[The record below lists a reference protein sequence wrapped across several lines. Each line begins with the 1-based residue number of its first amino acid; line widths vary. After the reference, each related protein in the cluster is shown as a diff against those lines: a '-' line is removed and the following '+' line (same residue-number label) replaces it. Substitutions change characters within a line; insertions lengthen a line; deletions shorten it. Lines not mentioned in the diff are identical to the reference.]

1 MEAQRNP
8 LPLTVSLYHSSLV
21 AFCPDLWGCRL
32 FHGKLKYALGC
43 QNASESRKPGHGC
56 PQRWPCAGWLPS
68 DPRQMGWVLDIL
80 WVQHCESVKPQ
91 GQDQILWNQPA
102 SWKGSGLCRG
112 SSLAS
117 VLWELR
123 AVLGLMVIQD
133 SLTISQSSWQ
143 KLQSMDSVHLWNRR
157 EALAI
162 LDPPTHCPVWKYYSQ
177 SQFSSDLA
185 KKRSS

>member
-43 QNASESRKPGHGC
+43 QNASEPRKPGHGC

-133 SLTISQSSWQ
+133 SYIRWLIESIAETKPTQTQQTNISISFENN
-143 KLQSMDSVHLWNRR
+143 LQNCKNMQV
-157 EALAI
+157 I
-162 LDPPTHCPVWKYYSQ
+162 
-177 SQFSSDLA
+177 
-185 KKRSS
+185 